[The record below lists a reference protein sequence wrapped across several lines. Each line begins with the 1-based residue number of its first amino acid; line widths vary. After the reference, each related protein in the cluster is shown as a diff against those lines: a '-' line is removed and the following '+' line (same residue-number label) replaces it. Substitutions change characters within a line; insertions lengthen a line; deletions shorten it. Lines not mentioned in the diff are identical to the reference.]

1 MGLIRLGDRQSES
14 VGVDAQTAG
23 EGVRPGVAPTV
34 EERADILIEARK
46 DRRRLIGKIERC
58 EQQQQK
64 HGAHS

>member
-1 MGLIRLGDRQSES
+1 
-14 VGVDAQTAG
+14 
-23 EGVRPGVAPTV
+23 VRPGVAPTV